1 MTSPA
6 EALALVRDKLG
17 GEWKSTVCVNGDQVL
32 VISEQRGEF
41 AVVGLA
47 PALVENGE
55 VQHLSSS
62 PLSWPAWYL
71 DTDDA
76 DLTWVSVDG

>member
-6 EALALVRDKLG
+6 EALALVRDKLW

-32 VISEQRGEF
+32 VIPEQRGEF

-55 VQHLSSS
+55 VQYLSSS